1 MEENKKTV
9 KVSQQTWELLNFIKS
24 RKKLKSL
31 GDVVD
36 LLLNKKKLNPSD
48 FQEIINLIDQLG

>member
-9 KVSQQTWELLNFIKS
+9 KVSQQTWEMLNLIKS

-31 GDVVD
+31 GDAVD
-36 LLLNKKKLNPSD
+36 LLLVKKSLNPSD
-48 FQEIINLIDQLG
+48 IQEIISLIDQLG